1 MSGVKGL
8 SETKHNYTEFSVNV
22 SVLCLLSCIA
32 VNRDQKTP
40 FKGGHIFKYLVI
52 AVILLCHL
60 L

>member
-32 VNRDQKTP
+32 VNRDKKKRLL
-40 FKGGHIFKYLVI
+40 KGDIYLNT
-52 AVILLCHL
+52 LL
-60 L
+60 